1 MVSEMQAEEAT
12 YHLTGHVDG
21 NHALC
26 PPRHTRLL
34 MSRPVIVR
42 GFEKQRIDLS
52 GTQSDRLEEAF
63 EVASFIFDFPSMVQN
78 RMHPDLGASYGFDCP
93 LNHIFW
99 MAGPRARPQDGRTR
113 WNQGPTTSQVGK
125 HRGKRFSEVR
135 AEDPDY
141 LAWAKGQEAKL
152 RKLFTARSDSI
163 EHFEEAVRKAW
174 AAAIE
179 QQTFCL
185 PGVAQTPDGVV

>member
-21 NHALC
+21 KHALC

-34 MSRPVIVR
+34 KSRPVIVR

-78 RMHPDLGASYGFDCP
+78 RMHPDLGLIQIIDCCKNNR
-93 LNHIFW
+93 L
-99 MAGPRARPQDGRTR
+99 
-113 WNQGPTTSQVGK
+113 
-125 HRGKRFSEVR
+125 
-135 AEDPDY
+135 
-141 LAWAKGQEAKL
+141 L
-152 RKLFTARSDSI
+152 
-163 EHFEEAVRKAW
+163 
-174 AAAIE
+174 
-179 QQTFCL
+179 
-185 PGVAQTPDGVV
+185 

>member
-1 MVSEMQAEEAT
+1 MFGRPWFNVGMFYNCNVVSFCGNRVGAEA
-12 YHLTGHVDG
+12 
-21 NHALC
+21 
-26 PPRHTRLL
+26 
-34 MSRPVIVR
+34 
-42 GFEKQRIDLS
+42 
-52 GTQSDRLEEAF
+52 
-63 EVASFIFDFPSMVQN
+63 
-78 RMHPDLGASYGFDCP
+78 ASYGFDCP

-113 WNQGPTTSQVGK
+113 WNQGPTTSQFGK

-163 EHFEEAVRKAW
+163 EHVLEY
-174 AAAIE
+174 AASKDDTAKYDFAYKE
-179 QQTFCL
+179 SLTTR
-185 PGVAQTPDGVV
+185 GMG